1 MLLSLH
7 VKNLALIEEEE
18 VTFTDGLNILT
29 GETGAGK
36 SIILGSVNL
45 ALGGKADKSII
56 RTGKDFA
63 LIELAFKADND
74 RQLAMLEEMDLPVD
88 EDGTI
93 LIKRKI
99 LPGRNICTICGESVT
114 LRQLRE
120 IAGALIDIYGQRE
133 NQKLLRKEAQ
143 LQTLDEYAG
152 APVLELKEKVSGIY
166 HTWKKLRDEWERD
179 DMDVSARKREMD
191 LISYEIREIEEAG
204 LKEGEDEELEKQ
216 YRLMGSFRKIS
227 EAAGAASFMIS
238 EADANAQSLIG
249 RACRELSSVSGIDE
263 DLDQAASQ
271 LSEIDSLL
279 SDFSR
284 TLSDYI
290 SGLTFDPREFE
301 EIQDRLNLINHLKD
315 KYGHSI
321 EEIRRACEKRQ
332 ERLDFLSDY
341 EAGRDRL
348 KKELSLQEK
357 RLLEACTLLSG
368 KRKEAAASFAAAMKE
383 ALLDLNFNQ
392 VEFQVDLTPDPAHAG
407 ADGFDQVRYNISMNP
422 GEALRPLDQI
432 ASGGELSR
440 IMLALKTVFAGKD
453 ELYSFIFDEIDT
465 GISGH
470 TAWKVSEKLGKLSEN
485 HQILCITH
493 LPQIAAMENS
503 HYLIAKESTGGRTMT
518 HITRLSEEESD
529 RELAR
534 LLGGASI
541 SEAALDNARE
551 MKRQAASARQ
561 EKGAGESA

>member
-63 LIELAFKADND
+63 LIELTFQADNE
-74 RQLAMLEEMDLPVD
+74 RQLQMLSDMDLPAE

-99 LPGRNICTICGESVT
+99 MPGRNVCTVCGETVT

-120 IAGALIDIYGQRE
+120 ISAQLIDIYGQRE

-143 LQTLDEYAG
+143 LQTLDEYG
-152 APVLELKEKVSGIY
+152 GQELLSQKSAVSQIW
-166 HTWKKLRDEWERD
+166 HRWKKLRDAWEKD
-179 DMDVSARKREMD
+179 DLDESARKREMD
-191 LISYEIREIEEAG
+191 LTAYEIREIEEAD
-204 LKEGEDEELEKQ
+204 LKEGEDEALEKQ
-216 YRLMGSFRKIS
+216 YRLMGSFRRIS
-227 EAAGAASFMIS
+227 EAAGTASFLISDGDTTAASLV
-238 EADANAQSLIG
+238 E

-263 DLDQAASQ
+263 DLDQTAAQ
-271 LSEIDSLL
+271 LFEIDALL

-284 TLSDYI
+284 TLSDYV

-315 KYGHSI
+315 KYGPSLAQ
-321 EEIRRACEKRQ
+321 IRKALESRQ
-332 ERLDFLSDY
+332 ARLDYLTDY
-341 EAGRDRL
+341 EEGRRRL
-348 KKELSLQEK
+348 QKDMAREEK
-357 RLLEACTLLSG
+357 ALLEACSLLSR
-368 KRKEAAASFAAAMKE
+368 KRSQAALSFAAAMKE

-392 VEFQVDLTPDPAHAG
+392 VEFAIEVTPDQAHPGAG
-407 ADGFDQVRYNISMNP
+407 GYDQVQYNISMNP
-422 GEALRPLDQI
+422 GEAMRPLDQI

-440 IMLALKTVFAGKD
+440 IMLALKTVFAGRD
-453 ELYSFIFDEIDT
+453 EIYSFIFDEIDT

-470 TAWKVSEKLGKLSEN
+470 TAWKVSEKLGRLAAS

-503 HYLIAKESTGGRTMT
+503 HYLIAKESAGGRTMT

-529 RELAR
+529 EELAR
-534 LLGGASI
+534 LLGGAVI
-541 SEAALDNARE
+541 TEAALGNARE
-551 MKRQAASARQ
+551 MKKQARQARQ
-561 EKGAGESA
+561 A

>member
-18 VTFTDGLNILT
+18 VTFTDGLNIMT

-63 LIELAFKADND
+63 LIELAFRADNE
-74 RQLAMLEEMDLPVD
+74 RQLERLSEMDLPAD

-99 LPGRNICTICGESVT
+99 LPGRNVCTVCGETVT

-120 IAGALIDIYGQRE
+120 ISAQLIDIYGQRE

-152 APVLELKEKVSGIY
+152 EEVLSLKNRVSEIW
-166 HTWKKLRDEWERD
+166 HRWKKLRDAWEKD
-179 DMDVSARKREMD
+179 DLDESARKREMD
-191 LISYEIREIEEAG
+191 LTAYEIREIEEAD
-204 LKEGEDEELEKQ
+204 LKEGEDEALEKQ
-216 YRLMGSFRKIS
+216 YRLMGSFRRIS
-227 EAAGAASFMIS
+227 EAAGNASYLISEGEPSAASLV
-238 EADANAQSLIG
+238 E

-263 DLDQAASQ
+263 DLDQAADQ
-271 LSEIDSLL
+271 LSEIDALL

-284 TLSDYI
+284 TLSDYV

-315 KYGHSI
+315 KYGSSLAM
-321 EEIRRACEKRQ
+321 IRKALEVRQ
-332 ERLDFLSDY
+332 ERMDYLTDY

-348 KKELSLQEK
+348 KKDLAREEK
-357 RLLEACTLLSG
+357 ALLEACALLSD
-368 KRKEAAASFAAAMKE
+368 KRKHAALSFAEAMKE

-392 VEFQVDLTPDPAHAG
+392 VEFRIDLTPDPARAG
-407 ADGFDQVRYNISMNP
+407 QGGYDQVQYNISMNP

-440 IMLALKTVFAGKD
+440 IMLALKTVFAGRD
-453 ELYSFIFDEIDT
+453 DIYSFIFDEIDT

-470 TAWKVSEKLGKLSEN
+470 TAWKVSEKLGKLAEN

-493 LPQIAAMENS
+493 LPQIAAMEDS
-503 HYLIAKESTGGRTMT
+503 HYLIAKESSGGRTMT
-518 HITRLSEEESD
+518 HISRLSETESD
-529 RELAR
+529 AELAR
-534 LLGGASI
+534 LLGGAAI
-541 SEAALDNARE
+541 TEAVLGNARE
-551 MKRQAASARQ
+551 MKSQARQ
-561 EKGAGESA
+561 SRKAGKKT